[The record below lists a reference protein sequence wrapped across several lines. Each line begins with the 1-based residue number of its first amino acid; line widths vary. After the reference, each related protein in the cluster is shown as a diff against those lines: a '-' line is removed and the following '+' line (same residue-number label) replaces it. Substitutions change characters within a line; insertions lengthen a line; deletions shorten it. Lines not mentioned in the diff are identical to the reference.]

1 MMMTPEKI
9 VKRLRDIVYDNEF
22 DAEAGFAAAD
32 LIEQQ
37 AKALEEAEEFLA
49 ANKKR
54 MHDRGV
60 VPFSRTELVLESI
73 RAARGEKE
81 NG

>member
-1 MMMTPEKI
+1 MTPNEI
-9 VKRLRDIVYDNEF
+9 VKRLR
-22 DAEAGFAAAD
+22 AETDGETVNPDGLAAAD
-32 LIEQQ
+32 LIERQ
-37 AKALEEAEEFLA
+37 AKALEEADEFLA